1 MLAQCRVVRNSSISL
16 HGCRSH
22 YGRQATNR
30 VQHFFFSNV
39 SSGYP
44 NVQHAVVGG
53 VDAISRAHAE
63 GLCRHLFCFAS
74 ARRCVTM
81 QPHKHRA
88 TRRWFRLCECFVR
101 FVSVSQ
107 LRERRCPR
115 RVRTQSNAQLSL
127 IVQCRVLR
135 HPRPRMLR
143 SVFRNRF
150 ARWTVVQ
157 PALVSVV
164 LSHDWF
170 VDVLRTSVRISVHG
184 TGGHEARR
192 LTVWCDRSTMWRS
205 LDLSVVATKTLFSP
219 CT

>member
-1 MLAQCRVVRNSSISL
+1 MRSAAWFANSSISL

-30 VQHFFFSNV
+30 VQHCFVSNV

-81 QPHKHRA
+81 QPHKQH
-88 TRRWFRLCECFVR
+88 TEQPVGGFVC
-101 FVSVSQ
+101 VSASCVSSQ

-115 RVRTQSNAQLSL
+115 
-127 IVQCRVLR
+127 
-135 HPRPRMLR
+135 M
-143 SVFRNRF
+143 
-150 ARWTVVQ
+150 
-157 PALVSVV
+157 
-164 LSHDWF
+164 
-170 VDVLRTSVRISVHG
+170 VRITVKRAVVFDCAVPSASPSQATDVELVRVAMPQTQRNSVSEVGLHG
-184 TGGHEARR
+184 
-192 LTVWCDRSTMWRS
+192 
-205 LDLSVVATKTLFSP
+205 
-219 CT
+219 